1 VLYAVLSLTIVR
13 MLPVAVAMIGT
24 GARPPTLGFPGWFGP
39 HPNGLNVGTRV
50 AQSESNGRSQ

>member
-1 VLYAVLSLTIVR
+1 VLSLTIVR

-39 HPNGLNVGTRV
+39 HPNGLNVDARV